1 MQQGATDDE
10 ILRHVHIGRGSLR
23 WNVGQQGD
31 PIAHPYRTTGGVPMN
46 DHPIHPRT
54 VDTPAFDRTFA
65 DAVSDDVKRRATE
78 EQEAL
83 LTADPVRWLA
93 GLHDILANLRR
104 QEEKY
109 VREIAVLQALTADG
123 IEVPAERLEALETQR
138 HRRDAFRANVLRRL
152 PDVEALIAGP
162 GIEPFLLAV
171 PAPPSAGPA
180 PTRLDV
186 AAPLRGQRRT
196 SGAVWAAVFE
206 SARAVPGEF
215 VLVDIPLSRSSVI
228 QLASDI
234 RNAHRRSRPKPRLA
248 TLRRE
253 ERWEARWGT
262 HDGEYKVWV
271 KYCGLADDSE
281 ARSA

>member
-1 MQQGATDDE
+1 
-10 ILRHVHIGRGSLR
+10 
-23 WNVGQQGD
+23 
-31 PIAHPYRTTGGVPMN
+31 MN
-46 DHPIHPRT
+46 EHSIHPRT
-54 VDTPAFDRTFA
+54 VDAPAFDRTFS

-83 LTADPVRWLA
+83 LTADPIRWLT
-93 GLHDILANLRR
+93 GLHDILASLRG
-104 QEEKY
+104 QEERY

-162 GIEPFLLAV
+162 DIEAFLPAV
-171 PAPPSAGPA
+171 PVAPGAVTV

-186 AAPLRGQRRT
+186 AAPMRGQRRA
-196 SGAVWAAVFE
+196 SGSVWAAVFG

-234 RNAHRRSRPKPRLA
+234 RNAHRRTKPRPRLA
-248 TLRRE
+248 TLRRD

-271 KYCGLADDSE
+271 RYCGIADDSE